1 MSEFHELSPYL
12 TLVGLAILML
22 LGSLGHITEL
32 VVFSAGAALPV
43 GHLCWKR
50 ARE

>member
-1 MSEFHELSPYL
+1 MSEFQELSPYI

-22 LGSLGHITEL
+22 IGSLEQIREL
-32 VVFSAGAALPV
+32 VVFSAGAAVPV

-50 ARE
+50 ARR